1 MPSRMKQSAVFSLAI
16 LATAIFSSFAQ
27 AHEPLASRETSIL
40 TPRDR
45 LAAAQ
50 AEIKALDRDEVIN
63 DFQWKGADGA
73 EGLIVVSGYFPT
85 VYGMG
90 NCRRL
95 IHIIKHKDDGGVNP
109 TFSGVVCRD
118 WEGKWSLE
126 KR

>member
-1 MPSRMKQSAVFSLAI
+1 MTGSLPRAPK
-16 LATAIFSSFAQ
+16 SK
-27 AHEPLASRETSIL
+27 RSI
-40 TPRDR
+40 
-45 LAAAQ
+45 
-50 AEIKALDRDEVIN
+50 IN

-95 IHIIKHKDDGGVNP
+95 SHIIKHKDDGGVNP